1 VNSSGQVEGEEMCFF
16 SLCVMQ
22 ILSLFLG
29 ESLLVED
36 DATFM
41 KD

>member
-1 VNSSGQVEGEEMCFF
+1 MCFV
-16 SLCVMQ
+16 SLCVLH

-29 ESLLVED
+29 VLLLVED